1 MLTELNRQY
10 FFLNCFFSLF
20 FLLHCGSFANEL
32 RVSSLK
38 AFPDDNQD
46 DSQEILRAINL
57 AVKEKTFLVF
67 ESGQYNIKTSF
78 LIRNKNDFHLVGKN
92 TTFIQASPVTCFDI
106 RDCLF
111 FSISGISVKYLDK
124 TSLFCRVLSIGSF
137 GSWLDFLNKS
147 RITGTLQGLMFYDS
161 GTFRFKNPDLYM
173 KKVPAFISE
182 PESGISRISNI
193 PKNTLAVGD
202 ILALRPIISG
212 PPALR
217 FTSCKSLSISS
228 MQIFQSPGMGS
239 LFDSCEDISLNHVR
253 VTPDSD
259 LPLSSNMDAL
269 HFVRCR
275 GKIEIQSSVFER
287 MGDDAINVHGTY
299 ARLTEVISTNTIQY
313 VTGRRDVDWPA
324 PAATVGDVVSIH
336 HPTNPFG
343 KPLVQGVVLSSQ
355 SGSEDKSLQIT
366 LDSPVSEDLPK
377 DSVVWN
383 QSASPSLVVTKCK
396 FLNNRARG
404 ILIQSSNARIE
415 DNWFQGMTGP
425 AIKVTCDVGQWWE
438 SGPSTNIVIRNN
450 YISDCND
457 GPGSAQGA
465 ITVNTDAPGMKP
477 IAGVHRNIE
486 ISENRIRD
494 VGGMGIFVSSA
505 ANVRILQNRLSTAT
519 PPFILVKDSTGVVIQ
534 ENTTEDSTT
543 SNHPTNSSQ

>member
-1 MLTELNRQY
+1 MQKQLVLGLLLFVCVFLFWGSNFLMSQILSQPFVENDTILLQKCFDKAVYKRSHVINLNKAIY
-10 FFLNCFFSLF
+10 KVTNSLFLNNARNLIINAQGSLF
-20 FLLHCGSFANEL
+20 LNSSTNSFFICNNSSNITFTNFGIKYKQTPSFFVTI
-32 RVSSLK
+32 VSSGPFGK
-38 AFPDDNQD
+38 
-46 DSQEILRAINL
+46 ILD
-57 AVKEKTFLVF
+57 VKSTLPF
-67 ESGQYNIKTSF
+67 EG
-78 LIRNKNDFHLVGKN
+78 
-92 TTFIQASPVTCFDI
+92 FI
-106 RDCLF
+106 
-111 FSISGISVKYLDK
+111 
-124 TSLFCRVLSIGSF
+124 
-137 GSWLDFLNKS
+137 
-147 RITGTLQGLMFYDS
+147 QGLML
-161 GTFRFKNPDLYM
+161 FKKAFLRLSYPDLYL
-173 KKVPAFISE
+173 KENPAYIKHVSHD
-182 PESGISRISNI
+182 IYRISNL
-193 PKNTLAVGD
+193 PANRFKVGNT
-202 ILALRPIISG
+202 LALRPIISG
-212 PPALR
+212 RPAFR
-217 FTSCKSLSISS
+217 FVNCSSIFLDNIKISE
-228 MQIFQSPGMGS
+228 SPGMGM
-239 LFDSCEDISLNHVR
+239 LFDSCKGICIKSLVVSPN
-253 VTPDSD
+253 SD
-259 LPLSSNMDAL
+259 YKLSSNTDAL
-269 HFVRCR
+269 HFARCR

-324 PAATVGDVVSIH
+324 PAAKTGDVVSIH

-383 QSASPSLVVTKCK
+383 QSTSPSLVVTKCK

-425 AIKVTCDVGQWWE
+425 AIKVTCDVGRWWE
-438 SGPSTNIVIRNN
+438 SGPTTNIVIRNN
-450 YISDCND
+450 FISDCND

-465 ITVNTDAPGMKP
+465 ITVNADAPGLKP

-486 ISENRIRD
+486 ISGNRIRN
-494 VGGMGIFVSSA
+494 VGGLGIFVSAA
-505 ANVRILQNRLSTAT
+505 ANVRIFQNRLSTTT
-519 PPFILVKDSTGVVIQ
+519 PPLILVQDSTGVVIQ